1 MSTSNSVV
9 ANTTGT
15 TDVTNDYFFES
26 GQKAGSY
33 DIAQIRL
40 KSTGT
45 APTGQLLVNF
55 DHFKHSS
62 SLGQGYFSVD
72 SYPVDDD
79 KGTNSLTSIKTFQ
92 IPTYVNPQT
101 GDEYNLRNSF
111 DIRPNKANTAN
122 PTTTVSSAPVNPANS
137 TTFTTTGDGQF
148 LSLIHI

>member
-1 MSTSNSVV
+1 MCIRDSPYPLGVTDGYKIRKVYMST
-9 ANTTGT
+9 ANTVAANVNS
-15 TDVTNDYFFES
+15 TDVTSSYTFES
-26 GQKAGSY
+26 GQKAGHY

-92 IPTYVNPQT
+92 IPTYINPQT
-101 GDEYNLRNSF
+101 GDEYNLRNSI

-122 PTTTVSSAPVNPANS
+122 PTTTIAVS
-137 TTFTTTGDGQF
+137 
-148 LSLIHI
+148 